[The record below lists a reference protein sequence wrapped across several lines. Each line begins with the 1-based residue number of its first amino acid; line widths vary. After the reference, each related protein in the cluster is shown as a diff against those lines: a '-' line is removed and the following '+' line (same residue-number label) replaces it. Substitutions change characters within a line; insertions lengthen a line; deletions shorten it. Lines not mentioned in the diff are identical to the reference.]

1 MNTLV
6 TYVIPSY
13 NHAQYVRQAVQ
24 SVINQTYTN
33 IELLIIDDGSSDE
46 SAQVIASMIK
56 ECNDRFVRFE
66 FITQENQG
74 LTSVLNFAVSWANGE
89 YFCGV
94 ASDDINFPNKTSIL
108 CAHLSK
114 QDVSAVAGGYTELDE
129 NGVEGRTY
137 IPKLGFWTFDEILER
152 KAQLYSPAAMF
163 VTEAIKQV
171 GGYDAELIAEDRDMW
186 LSLSNSRHIIKTI
199 PENVTFYRRHPENLS
214 ASTEEMI
221 ENRLKVYEKYRDHTN
236 INKIKSRDLF
246 GASRELRPTNKKLS
260 LFYFWNAICL
270 SPVTLF
276 SKSGLRA
283 IKAII
288 RGLID

>member
-74 LTSVLNFAVSWANGE
+74 LTSVLNFALRWANGE